1 MSDLVSEVQ
10 AGLAAAI
17 APQRISPSVSE
28 ERHQPADDDDRLTF
42 AAIESGVFRA
52 IYAWLKDHTSDIA
65 NLFAM
70 LVMRRAELSA
80 VPLQLLRTMRDSL
93 DEAIKKKEAA

>member
-52 IYAWLKDHTSDIA
+52 VHRFCEDHKADIA
-65 NLFAM
+65 A
-70 LVMRRAELSA
+70 AIGAA
-80 VPLQLLRTMRDSL
+80 VVRQGKRQ
-93 DEAIKKKEAA
+93 